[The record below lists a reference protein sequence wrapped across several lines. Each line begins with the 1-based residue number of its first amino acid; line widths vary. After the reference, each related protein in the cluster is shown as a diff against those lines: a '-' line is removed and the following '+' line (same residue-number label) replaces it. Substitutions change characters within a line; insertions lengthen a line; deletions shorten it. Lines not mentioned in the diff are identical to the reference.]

1 MHPMRIKLYYTAIL
15 LLPVLLAAAPSLETF
30 TGRKVLRID
39 IEGHRTTREHTIRRE
54 LHTTT
59 GQAFDPER
67 WRADLQRLDN
77 LDIFSSLNSNVQA
90 TENGIILVLRM
101 REIPPAVPYISY
113 NVTDEDGWS
122 FGPALK
128 AVNLLGRDL
137 FVAGYAL
144 FGGKTTFLLD
154 LNYPWI
160 AGNHLSFDLDIG
172 RIERENTLDGFR
184 ETSFEFSPWLGAYLG
199 ERGRAGVGFS
209 YFRVDSDRPGHTL
222 QANGRDQLFQAG
234 LRLGYDSRDAWG
246 DPHRGWLNEIEMQKT
261 GGPLPGDGDYST
273 THLDLRRFQPL
284 TTNHTLVLA
293 GLLSL
298 QSGEVGHNLP
308 EYMDFHL
315 GGANT
320 IRGYQIDEL
329 GSRLFGKNQLIGTL
343 EYRFPLLASREYI
356 LMGLAAD
363 IGLSGAFFADTGLAW
378 SHRRDFAGD
387 RLQTG
392 IGLGLR
398 LLLPAVD
405 MTRLDIGYSP
415 SGGWQ
420 IHFASFAKM
429 RAQRARLR

>member
-1 MHPMRIKLYYTAIL
+1 MFRFCCAAIL
-15 LLPVLLAAAPSLETF
+15 LLPAILRADASLETF
-30 TGRKVLRID
+30 AGREILRID
-39 IEGHRTTREHTIRRE
+39 LQGHRTTREQIIRRE
-54 LHTTT
+54 LHTTP
-59 GQAFDPER
+59 GQPFDPKLL
-67 WRADLQRLDN
+67 RADLQRLDN
-77 LDIFSSLNSNVQA
+77 LDIFSSLRSSARPAGTGV
-90 TENGIILVLRM
+90 ILVIQL

-113 NVTDEDGWS
+113 DVTDEDGWS

-144 FGGKTTFLLD
+144 FGGKTTLLLD

-160 AGNHLSFDLDIG
+160 AGNHLSFDLDVG

-184 ETSFEFSPWLGAYLG
+184 ETSVEFSPWLGTYLG
-199 ERGRAGVGFS
+199 ERGRAGLGFS
-209 YFRVDSDRPGHTL
+209 YFRVTSDRPGHTL
-222 QANGRDQLFQAG
+222 QPNGEDQLFQAG
-234 LRLGYDSRDAWG
+234 VRLGYDSRDVWG
-246 DPHRGWLNEIEMQKT
+246 DPHRGWLNEIEVLKT
-261 GGPLPGDGDYST
+261 GGLLPGDGDYWT

-284 TTNHTLVLA
+284 TTDQTLVLA

-298 QSGEVGHNLP
+298 QSGQVGRDLP

-320 IRGYQIDEL
+320 IRGYNIDEL
-329 GSRLFGKNQLIGTL
+329 GTTLFGKNQLIGTL
-343 EYRFPLLASREYI
+343 EYRFPLLASHEYI
-356 LMGLAAD
+356 LVGLAAD
-363 IGLSGAFFADTGLAW
+363 IGLSGALFADTGIAW
-378 SHRRDFAGD
+378 NRGADFTGD

-415 SGGWQ
+415 SGGWH

>member
-1 MHPMRIKLYYTAIL
+1 MRIRFYCTVIL
-15 LLPVLLAAAPSLETF
+15 LLPTLLAADNALETF
-30 TGRKVLRID
+30 AGHQVLRID
-39 IEGHRTTREHTIRRE
+39 LEGHRTTREHIIRRE
-54 LHTTT
+54 LRTTV
-59 GQAFDPER
+59 GDSFDPKLL
-67 WRADLQRLDN
+67 RADLQRLEN
-77 LDIFSSLNSNVQA
+77 LDIFSSLRVSAHPV
-90 TENGIILVLRM
+90 ESGIILVIRM

-113 NVTDEDGWS
+113 DVTDEDGWS

-184 ETSFEFSPWLGAYLG
+184 ETSFEFSPWLDTYIG
-199 ERGRAGVGFS
+199 ERGRAGLGFS
-209 YFRVDSDRPGHTL
+209 YFRVDSNLPGHTL
-222 QANGRDQLFQAG
+222 HSRGQDQLLQAG

-246 DPHRGWLNEIEMQKT
+246 DPHRGWLNEIQVQKT
-261 GGPLPGDGDYST
+261 GDPLPGDGDYWT

-284 TTNHTLVLA
+284 STEQTLVLA

-298 QSGEVGHNLP
+298 QTGQVGRDLP

-320 IRGYQIDEL
+320 IRGYQIDQL
-329 GSRLFGKNQLIGTL
+329 GPTLFGKNQLIGTL

-356 LMGLAAD
+356 LLGLAAD
-363 IGLSGAFFADTGLAW
+363 VGLSGAFFADTGLAW
-378 SHRRDFAGD
+378 SQRQDFSRD

-392 IGLGLR
+392 VGLGLR

-415 SGGWQ
+415 TGGWK

>member
-1 MHPMRIKLYYTAIL
+1 L
-15 LLPVLLAAAPSLETF
+15 
-30 TGRKVLRID
+30 
-39 IEGHRTTREHTIRRE
+39 
-54 LHTTT
+54 
-59 GQAFDPER
+59 
-67 WRADLQRLDN
+67 RADLQRLDN
-77 LDIFSSLNSNVQA
+77 LDIFSSLAASARPLGEEV
-90 TENGIILVLRM
+90 ILVIKL

-113 NVTDEDGWS
+113 DVTDEDGWS
-122 FGPALK
+122 YGPALK

-154 LNYPWI
+154 INYPWI
-160 AGNHLSFDLDIG
+160 AGNHLSLDLDIG
-172 RIERENTLDGFR
+172 RIERDNSLDGFR
-184 ETSFEFSPWLGAYLG
+184 EESFEFSPWLGTYLG
-199 ERGRAGVGFS
+199 ERGRAAVGFS
-209 YFRVDSDRPGHTL
+209 YFRVHSDRPGHTL
-222 QANGRDQLFQAG
+222 NTKGRDQLFQAG

-246 DPHRGWLNEIEMQKT
+246 DPHRGWLNEAELRKT
-261 GGPLPGDGDYST
+261 GGLLPGNGDYWT

-284 TTNHTLVLA
+284 ASRQTLVLA

-298 QSGEVGHNLP
+298 QSGKVGRDLP

-329 GSRLFGKNQLIGTL
+329 GATLFGKNQLIGTL
-343 EYRFPLLASREYI
+343 EYRFPLMVSREYI
-356 LMGLAAD
+356 LLGMAAD
-363 IGLSGAFFADTGLAW
+363 LGLSGALFADTGLAW
-378 SHRRDFAGD
+378 SHGDDFSRD
-387 RLQTG
+387 RLETG
-392 IGLGLR
+392 VGLGLR
-398 LLLPAVD
+398 LLAPAVD

>member
-1 MHPMRIKLYYTAIL
+1 
-15 LLPVLLAAAPSLETF
+15 
-30 TGRKVLRID
+30 
-39 IEGHRTTREHTIRRE
+39 
-54 LHTTT
+54 
-59 GQAFDPER
+59 
-67 WRADLQRLDN
+67 
-77 LDIFSSLNSNVQA
+77 
-90 TENGIILVLRM
+90 
-101 REIPPAVPYISY
+101 VPYISY
-113 NVTDEDGWS
+113 DVTDEDGWS
-122 FGPALK
+122 YGPALK

-137 FVAGYAL
+137 SVAGYAL

-160 AGNHLSFDLDIG
+160 AGNHLSLDLD
-172 RIERENTLDGFR
+172 RIERDNRLDGFR
-184 ETSFEFSPWLGAYLG
+184 EKSFEFSPWLGTYLG
-199 ERGRAGVGFS
+199 EQGRAGVGFS
-209 YFRVDSDRPGHTL
+209 YFRVQSDRPGHTL
-222 QANGRDQLFQAG
+222 NTKGRDQLFQAG

-246 DPHRGWLNEIEMQKT
+246 DPHRGWRNEAELRKT
-261 GGPLPGDGDYST
+261 GGLLPGDGDYWT

-284 TTNHTLVLA
+284 TSRQTLVLA

-298 QSGEVGHNLP
+298 QSGSVGRDLP

-329 GSRLFGKNQLIGTL
+329 GATLFGKNQLIGIL
-343 EYRFPLLASREYI
+343 EYRFPLMANREYI
-356 LMGLAAD
+356 LPGLTAD
-363 IGLSGAFFADTGLAW
+363 LGLSGALFADTGLAW
-378 SHRRDFAGD
+378 SRGADFAGD

-398 LLLPAVD
+398 LLAPAVD

-415 SGGWQ
+415 SAGWQ

>member
-1 MHPMRIKLYYTAIL
+1 MRIKLYCTAIL
-15 LLPVLLAAAPSLETF
+15 LLPVLLAAASSLETF
-30 TGRKVLRID
+30 AGRKVLRID

-101 REIPPAVPYISY
+101 REMPPAVPYVSY

-128 AVNLLGRDL
+128 AVNLLGRDIL
-137 FVAGYAL
+137 VAGYAL

-160 AGNHLSFDLDIG
+160 AGNHLSLDLDIG

-184 ETSFEFSPWLGAYLG
+184 ETSFEFSPWVGAYLG
-199 ERGRAGVGFS
+199 ERGRAAVGFS

-222 QANGRDQLFQAG
+222 QTNGRDQLFQAG

-246 DPHRGWLNEIEMQKT
+246 DPHRGWLNEIEIQKT
-261 GGPLPGDGDYST
+261 GGPLPGDGDYWT

-284 TTNHTLVLA
+284 PSEQTLVLA

-329 GSRLFGKNQLIGTL
+329 GSTLFGKNQLIGTL
-343 EYRFPLLASREYI
+343 EYRFPLLANREYI

-392 IGLGLR
+392 VGLGLR

>member
-1 MHPMRIKLYYTAIL
+1 MRIKPYCIAIL

-30 TGRKVLRID
+30 AGHKVLRID

-77 LDIFSSLNSNVQA
+77 LDIFSSLNSNVQV

-199 ERGRAGVGFS
+199 ELGRAGVGFS

-222 QANGRDQLFQAG
+222 QANRRDQLFQAG

-246 DPHRGWLNEIEMQKT
+246 DPHRGWLNEIEIQKT

-284 TTNHTLVLA
+284 TTNQTLVLA

-298 QSGEVGHNLP
+298 QSGVVGHNLP

-329 GSRLFGKNQLIGTL
+329 GSTLFGKNQLIGTL

-392 IGLGLR
+392 VGLGLR